1 MQENFALIWKHIAD
15 AIRPEVSADTF
26 QRWFKAIQMLH
37 ADEAEITLRVPN
49 NIYQLWIETNYMGL
63 LQSAILMVLGSPRK
77 VNFTIGEAA
86 DRLFEAQEAQE
97 AQGDQDDQQV
107 GDCRHDREDQIELN
121 GANGLN
127 GTHQPREMAAEGTAA
142 GDQGVLH
149 EGRLQVMEPF
159 NASATSAEGQG
170 SAKGSRSRGASSAPT
185 SSPSSGAASAAGDAK
200 AGPTTGLNP
209 RNTFDSFVVGANNQF
224 AHAAALAVAKAPA
237 KTYNPLF
244 VYGGVGLG
252 KTHLM
257 HAIGHHVLATKKG
270 SKILYISSERF
281 TNEFID
287 AIQNGK
293 LVRFRNRY
301 RQADI
306 LLIDDI
312 QFLAGKERSQE
323 EFFHTFNALFDGHKQ
338 IILSSDRPPS
348 EIQNLEQRLVSRFEW
363 GLTAELQPPDIET
376 RVAILRK
383 KAQSLHVKLDNAILE
398 FLSQRIRT
406 NVRRLEGALMRVASF
421 ASLSGRELTP
431 EAVEHLLKD
440 ILQEE
445 ARRAVTIDQIQR
457 KVAEHFDIRLAD
469 MTSKRRPANIALPR
483 QVAMYLARELTKT
496 SLSEIGDAFGGR
508 DHGTVLH
515 AHRLVKEKIG
525 QDEKLR
531 QVVAFLDNQL
541 NR

>member
-1 MQENFALIWKHIAD
+1 MQDNFALIWKHIAD

-26 QRWFKAIQMLH
+26 QRWFKAIQMLR
-37 ADEAEITLRVPN
+37 ADESEITLRVPN
-49 NIYQLWIETNYMGL
+49 NIYQLWIETNYMPL
-63 LQSAILMVLGSPRK
+63 LQSAVMMVLGSPRK
-77 VNFTIGEAA
+77 IVFAVGDAVERTQETEAVSLPEEADASVHGANEAHDADGAEEGEQGGLSIEYKAFTGDEAFAGEKPAPQAPSQKSRPEESSRTGEA
-86 DRLFEAQEAQE
+86 L
-97 AQGDQDDQQV
+97 GV
-107 GDCRHDREDQIELN
+107 
-121 GANGLN
+121 
-127 GTHQPREMAAEGTAA
+127 PSAA
-142 GDQGVLH
+142 
-149 EGRLQVMEPF
+149 
-159 NASATSAEGQG
+159 
-170 SAKGSRSRGASSAPT
+170 ASS
-185 SSPSSGAASAAGDAK
+185 S
-200 AGPTTGLNP
+200 GLNP
-209 RNTFDSFVVGANNQF
+209 RNTFETFVVGANNQY

-257 HAIGHHVLATKKG
+257 HAIGQHVSSTKKNA
-270 SKILYISSERF
+270 KILYISSERF
-281 TNEFID
+281 TNDFID

-293 LVRFRNRY
+293 LVKFRNRY

-312 QFLAGKERSQE
+312 QFLAGRERTQE
-323 EFFHTFNALFDGHKQ
+323 EFFHTFNTLFDGHKQ

-363 GLTAELQPPDIET
+363 GLTAELQPPDTET

-383 KAQSLHVKLDNAILE
+383 KAQLLNIKLDGSIFE

-406 NVRRLEGALMRVASF
+406 NVRRLEGALMRVAAF
-421 ASLSGRELTP
+421 ASLSGRELTAD
-431 EAVEHLLKD
+431 AVEHLLKD

-445 ARRAVTIDQIQR
+445 ARRTVTIEQIQR

-515 AHRLVKEKIG
+515 AHRLVKGKMHE
-525 QDEKLR
+525 DEKLR
-531 QVVAFLDNQL
+531 QVVSFLDNQL